1 MEVSLLVAAPLTLT
15 AGQRVA
21 VLDADNPLFATR
33 LVAADRLPRLTV
45 GMTLTPAA
53 GPAFMVVGVAAVPG
67 QGDVPASRLMTV
79 KALEAGQLPA
89 GQTRFAVAKHGL
101 ALAWVTLSDKGSQ
114 GLRADAAGPAIA
126 ETCAASLPIVLAQG
140 HLIPDE
146 PAELRALL
154 LDLAVTQGFDLIVT
168 TGGTGLSPRDTTPEA
183 TLGVIEKRLPGFETA
198 MLLASLAKTP
208 HAMLSRATAG
218 TVGRAIVINV
228 PGSPKAV
235 RETLAAVMAAIPH
248 GLDKLRGDPSDCGQG

>member
-1 MEVSLLVAAPLTLT
+1 MSEPIAARVVTVSNRCASGEREDVSGAL
-15 AGQRVA
+15 GERV
-21 VLDADNPLFATR
+21 LI
-33 LVAADRLPRLTV
+33 
-45 GMTLTPAA
+45 AA
-53 GPAFMVVGVAAVPG
+53 GY
-67 QGDVPASRLMTV
+67 TV
-79 KALEAGQLPA
+79 
-89 GQTRFAVAKHGL
+89 TRA
-101 ALAWVTLSDKGSQ
+101 
-114 GLRADAAGPAIA
+114 
-126 ETCAASLPIVLAQG
+126 
-140 HLIPDE
+140 LIPDG
-146 PAELRALL
+146 AAQVRMALGE
-154 LDLAVTQGFDLIVT
+154 AIAAGARLIVT

-183 TLGVIEKRLPGFETA
+183 TLGVIEKRLPGFEAA